1 MPCFQLRPKRKIATE
16 IAQKAGSAKRP
27 IAGAKAASSAVR
39 NVRMLAV
46 AAVSVVHS
54 DRNRV
59 VVVNA
64 ALNVSR
70 CAVQKARAASRGKKF
85 AAWIAQMS
93 NGANA
98 LGPHAAKSAVVA
110 IGTAATGEAVT
121 GTAANAA
128 RR

>member
-1 MPCFQLRPKRKIATE
+1 M
-16 IAQKAGSAKRP
+16 
-27 IAGAKAASSAVR
+27 
-39 NVRMLAV
+39 

-64 ALNVSR
+64 ARNVSR
-70 CAVQKARAASRGKKF
+70 CAVQKARAASRGKKS
-85 AAWIAQMS
+85 AAWIVQMS
-93 NGANA
+93 SGANV
-98 LGPHAAKSAVVA
+98 LGPHAAKSAAVA
-110 IGTAATGEAVT
+110 IGTAATGEAVS